1 MRLLKKT
8 NCVFIL
14 QNDIVLKISSW
25 VLSAIWFLVTEYILK
40 SCSKGS
46 VTGIYDY
53 IHNNYLIL

>member
-1 MRLLKKT
+1 MWLLKKT
-8 NCVFIL
+8 DYAFIL
-14 QNDIVLKISSW
+14 KNDIVLKISSW

-46 VTGIYDY
+46 IIGTYNY